1 MANLLNE
8 TIQILKYN
16 GKSLNDVEWIG
27 LQDGYITLDEF
38 EKHADRYYD
47 NGYGGVEVND
57 DLIIMGKDWYLT
69 RGEYDG
75 SEWWDYHSMDKF
87 KKPENK
93 LENIMLFY

>member
-1 MANLLNE
+1 MANLLKE

-38 EKHADRYYD
+38 EKHADRYYN
-47 NGYGGVEVND
+47 NGYGGIEVND

-69 RGEYDG
+69 RDEYDG
-75 SEWWDYHSMDKF
+75 SEWWNYNSMDKF

-93 LENIMLFY
+93 LENIILFY